1 MKNYLLLLIC
11 LPLITACGGDD
22 NSTNEQTTET
32 VIESPPASTIA
43 SSYATKDTL
52 TVVASGMTMA
62 EISFDKAEIKLPA
75 NQEITIALKN
85 ESTDIS
91 MPHNFVVIKTGTAND
106 VGQNGVQFKENG
118 FINPADQNVI
128 VHSPLAQ
135 ANTTIYISFKTPAA
149 GEYEFICSYPGHW
162 GLMKGKFITE

>member
-1 MKNYLLLLIC
+1 MKNYLLLLIW
-11 LPLITACGGDD
+11 LPLITACGGPKND
-22 NSTNEQTTET
+22 TNQQTTDAN
-32 VIESPPASTIA
+32 IESTPALTIA

-52 TVVASGMTMA
+52 TIVASGMTMA
-62 EISFDKAEIKLPA
+62 EIAFDKAEIKLPA

-118 FINPADQNVI
+118 FINPADKNVL
-128 VHSPLAQ
+128 VHSPLAE
-135 ANTTIYISFKTPAA
+135 ANTTVYLSFKTPAV